1 LARHISQGTPVFLD
15 YDQLELDDSYDQ
27 VWLKSAD
34 VAVEQNGADLKLRK
48 TKDRP
53 ASLPMPSKS
62 PAFRL
67 RATEELS
74 AELRWLA
81 RA

>member
-15 YDQLELDDSYDQ
+15 YDQLELD
-27 VWLKSAD
+27 
-34 VAVEQNGADLKLRK
+34 GK